1 MTLKISSY
9 QNLVRIQRFTHCKF
23 MKIKIYLGVLTEEK
37 FFVVYFFTTIC
48 ILIKQLFKVIHVVP
62 AYVLYYISIICYFL
76 IYSVKLTFKQF
87 SRLQKSSINFHHK
100 NSLSLSFYDI
110 VIKCIFIFNRTDFN
124 IISSI
129 YLKKFSFN

>member
-1 MTLKISSY
+1 
-9 QNLVRIQRFTHCKF
+9 
-23 MKIKIYLGVLTEEK
+23 MKIHITPSFIKIRIKTRTISYTEMMRKVVLWYI
-37 FFVVYFFTTIC
+37 FLLTIC
-48 ILIKQLFKVIHVVP
+48 ILIKQLFKVIHVP

-110 VIKCIFIFNRTDFN
+110 VIKCIFIFNRTDLHHFV
-124 IISSI
+124 
-129 YLKKFSFN
+129 YLSKEVLF